1 VAFAIGTALAFAFLD
16 PPWRWIAIGSLATV
30 EALEIMV
37 WLRLRRLRSMTGAEA
52 MVGAKGRALTDCAP
66 DGQVRV
72 KGQIWRARC
81 PDGAAAGDDMVV
93 TRVDGLRLEVR
104 RAAARPMD
112 PGGRRAVPRAPG
124 CEIRNECHTEGV
136 GRPRR
141 FAR

>member
-16 PPWRWIAIGSLATV
+16 PPWRWLAIGSLAAV

-37 WLRLRRLRSMTGAEA
+37 WLRLRRLRSMTGTEA

-81 PDGAAAGDDMVV
+81 PDGTAAGDDVVV
-93 TRVDGLRLEVR
+93 TKVDGLRLEVR
-104 RAAARPMD
+104 RAALRPVD
-112 PGGRRAVPRAPG
+112 TGTRRAGASNASERQ
-124 CEIRNECHTEGV
+124 
-136 GRPRR
+136 
-141 FAR
+141 